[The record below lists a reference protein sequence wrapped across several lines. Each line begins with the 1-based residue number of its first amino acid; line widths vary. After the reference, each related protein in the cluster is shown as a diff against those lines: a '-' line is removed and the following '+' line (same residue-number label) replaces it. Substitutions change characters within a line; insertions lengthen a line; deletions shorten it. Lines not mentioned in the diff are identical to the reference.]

1 MEENGYRYKGTKKLA
16 YGYTTGTCA
25 AAAAQAACIYHFT
38 GVAPEAVDID
48 TPGGICLRLEVVEAY
63 ITETGAS
70 VCAIQK
76 QSGDD
81 PDVTNGVLVY
91 AETAFQSKDY
101 KMTYVSEKERV
112 LINGGVGV
120 GRVTKPGLD
129 QPVGAAAINSVP
141 RQMITHE
148 VLQVCEEFEYC
159 GLVKVIISIPKGVE
173 LAEKTFNPRLGI
185 EGGISVLGTSG
196 IVEPMSEKALIDTI
210 RVEMKVRREENN
222 KLLLTAPGNYGRG
235 FMQDKY
241 GIDIDAAV
249 KCSNY
254 IGETIDIANELGF
267 ERMLLVGHIGKLI
280 KVSGGIMNTHSSC
293 ADARLELLAAHGIR
307 AGADLQTARAILDC
321 VTTEEALSILSKA
334 GLLEKTMQIAMDK
347 IAYYIGKRTDWTQ
360 IEIILFSNEQGELA
374 RTAHAMDYLE
384 KYRHGTFCRSGSG
397 STGSDYGER

>member
-1 MEENGYRYKGTKKLA
+1 MYKR
-16 YGYTTGTCA
+16 
-25 AAAAQAACIYHFT
+25 QA
-38 GVAPEAVDID
+38 
-48 TPGGICLRLEVVEAY
+48 
-63 ITETGAS
+63 
-70 VCAIQK
+70 
-76 QSGDD
+76 
-81 PDVTNGVLVY
+81 
-91 AETAFQSKDY
+91 
-101 KMTYVSEKERV
+101 
-112 LINGGVGV
+112 GV

-148 VLQVCEEFEYC
+148 VLQVCEEFEYS
-159 GLVKVIISIPKGVE
+159 GLVKVTISIPKGVE

-267 ERMLLVGHIGKLI
+267 ERMLLIGHIGKLI

-307 AGADLQTARAILDC
+307 AGADVQTARAILDC
-321 VTTEEALSILSKA
+321 VTTEEALSILLKA
-334 GLLEKTMQIAMDK
+334 GLLEKTMQVVIDR
-347 IAYYIGKRTDWTQ
+347 IAYYTGKRTDRTQ

-384 KYRHGTFCRSGSG
+384 EYRHGTFCRSGSG
-397 STGSDYGER
+397 STGSDHGER